1 MGPIAEYDP
10 ETQRWRPIP
19 LWIPLTGY
27 AGAPV
32 LVALIV
38 WVVKCL

>member
-19 LWIPLTGY
+19 LWIPPPATP
-27 AGAPV
+27 AHPCS
-32 LVALIV
+32 
-38 WVVKCL
+38 WR